1 MSDLADPSVPS
12 DAVAPTST
20 SEHDGAPSAAPVHD
34 VESSPAQPVS
44 PARPAATP
52 EMDTLL
58 ELVRRGLAPDADPT
72 TRAAAREVCD
82 RILHALGPAPTPP
95 AAPAV
100 AVAPVAPTLAPVR
113 GFPGAFAPVIPS
125 PVPAMPTSP
134 LAQMIGVLRHMP
146 ADQLLDLAIQRL
158 RAALPKGATVTE
170 PKGIQFQL
178 VPVTPPGDKR

>member
-44 PARPAATP
+44 PARPAATF

-100 AVAPVAPTLAPVR
+100 AVTPVAPTLAPVH
-113 GFPGAFAPVIPS
+113 GVPGAF
-125 PVPAMPTSP
+125 VPAILPPIPAVPTSP
-134 LAQMIGVLRHMP
+134 LAQMVSVIRQLP

-178 VPVTPPGDKR
+178 VPVQSPGGKR